1 MPAGRF
7 KRTLKRCC
15 PPLLWSAL
23 RSLGRR
29 FRARPRVLRTLEEL
43 DCEIARI
50 DAIAAEENDD
60 AMRRALNGFRFD
72 PGIKLP
78 ADPHSPEYAAAQ
90 RRLYELVAGRQ
101 TYESAK
107 NEWVQLDLKH
117 HVDSPFPYATRSS
130 VTVGEQLM
138 AIGFLTRVLDLK
150 PGDRILEFGPGWGNT
165 TIQFR
170 QMGYPVTAVDV
181 NPLFLDVI
189 RLRLQKLGLDV
200 DTAAADMLE
209 YRSPTPFERIVFF
222 ECFHHCADHVQ
233 MIRNLDRLVAP
244 GGMVVFGG
252 EPITDDC
259 SVPWGLRL
267 DGMSVWSTRKY
278 GWLELGFRTDYFR
291 DLLRRHGWRSEIIES
306 HDVAWMRAITARKI
320 DG

>member
-1 MPAGRF
+1 
-7 KRTLKRCC
+7 LI
-15 PPLLWSAL
+15 WSAL
-23 RSLGRR
+23 RTLGKR
-29 FRARPRVLRTLEEL
+29 FRSHVRVLRTLEDL
-43 DCEIARI
+43 DREIIRI
-50 DAIAAEENDD
+50 DTIAAEENDD

-72 PGIKLP
+72 PGLTLP
-78 ADPHSPEYAAAQ
+78 ADPHSAEYAAAQ
-90 RRLYELVAGRQ
+90 KRLYELVAGRQ
-101 TYESAK
+101 TYESAA
-107 NEWVQLDLKH
+107 NEFVQLDLKE
-117 HVDSPFPYATRSS
+117 HVEAPFPYATRSS

-138 AIGFLTRVLDLK
+138 AIGFLTRALDLK

-189 RLRLQKLGLDV
+189 RLRLKKLGLDIET
-200 DTAAADMLE
+200 TATDMLAF
-209 YRSPTPFERIVFF
+209 RSATPYERVVFF

-233 MIRNLDRLVAP
+233 MIRNLDHLVAP

-259 SVPWGLRL
+259 PVPWGLRL

-291 DLLRRHGWRSEIIES
+291 ELLRKHGWKSEVLES
-306 HDVAWMRAITARKI
+306 HDVAWMRAIIARRA
-320 DG
+320 

>member
-1 MPAGRF
+1 MAASRL

-23 RSLGRR
+23 RTLGKR
-29 FRARPRVLRTLEEL
+29 FRSDVRVLRTLEEL
-43 DCEIARI
+43 DREIIRV
-50 DAIAAEENDD
+50 DKIAAEENDD
-60 AMRRALNGFRFD
+60 AMRRALNSFRFD
-72 PGIKLP
+72 PGLTLP
-78 ADPHSPEYAAAQ
+78 ADPHSPAYAAAQ
-90 RRLYELVAGRQ
+90 KGLYELVAGRN
-101 TYESAK
+101 TYESAA
-107 NEWVQLDLKH
+107 NEFVQLDLKE
-117 HVDSPFPYATRSS
+117 HVEAPFPYGTRSS

-138 AIGFLTRVLDLK
+138 AIGFLTRALDLK
-150 PGDRILEFGPGWGNT
+150 PGNRILEFGPGWGNT

-189 RLRLQKLGLDV
+189 RLRLKKLGLDIE
-200 DTAAADMLE
+200 TTAADMLAFRASKP
-209 YRSPTPFERIVFF
+209 YERVVFF

-233 MIRNLDRLVAP
+233 MIRNLDQLVAP

-259 SVPWGLRL
+259 PVPWGLRL

-291 DLLRRHGWRSEIIES
+291 NLLHKHGWKSEVLAS
-306 HDVAWMRAITARKI
+306 SDVAWMRAIIARRA
-320 DG
+320 